1 MNLPEVALTPL
12 KQAAAVG
19 ALQREA
25 ELERRMKGWL
35 QKPSRSRL
43 LVTLHNLKVL
53 LLKTKLTYIIKHREA
68 ELASD

>member
-19 ALQREA
+19 
-25 ELERRMKGWL
+25 
-35 QKPSRSRL
+35 SRAGEEDEGL
-43 LVTLHNLKVL
+43 APKAKQIKVTLHNPKVL
-53 LLKTKLTYIIKHREA
+53 LLKTKLTWIIKHRDA